1 MNQLLLRRSN
11 IFLNSLRVEVIS
23 GCCYLFCFVCLRP
36 VSCVPNVASVSGLSI
51 LDCLFGF
58 LQRLFREICIC
69 ILPTKGIGEG
79 NPGQVERTNRLA
91 NGRSI

>member
-11 IFLNSLRVEVIS
+11 IFINSLRVEVIN
-23 GCCYLFCFVCLRP
+23 GCCHLFYLVSLRP
-36 VSCVPNVASVSGLSI
+36 VSCVASVSGFFI
-51 LDCLFGF
+51 FDCPFGF

-91 NGRSI
+91 NGRSL

>member
-1 MNQLLLRRSN
+1 MNQLLLRWSN
-11 IFLNSLRVEVIS
+11 IFINNLRVEVIN
-23 GCCYLFCFVCLRP
+23 GCHLFYLVSLRP
-36 VSCVPNVASVSGLSI
+36 VSCVASVSGFSI
-51 LDCLFGF
+51 FDCPFGF